1 MKRFVIFVIMLL
13 IFLASCGI
21 GYFYLNTREDQKKE
35 SKADENVLPQNNTE
49 EYVSTETTEE
59 KISPNTEITK
69 ETFYQKCGHEI
80 IEISK
85 ADEDMINLTKE
96 ELEAKYNNYQIEEFS
111 TKQVNIYTKNSG
123 ICPEHY
129 VVAEAEGIVN
139 IYKKTE
145 NGENEFYEATNI
157 SLEYLPKEEQEKL
170 KSGVEAIGREN
181 LNQILE
187 NLESWHRWYNNNEVL
202 LRNITFL

>member
-85 ADEDMINLTKE
+85 ADKDMINLTKE
-96 ELEAKYNNYQIEEFS
+96 ELEAKCNNYQIEEFS

-187 NLESWHRWYNNNEVL
+187 NLESWHRYKKYVAHQNA
-202 LRNITFL
+202 TYFSY